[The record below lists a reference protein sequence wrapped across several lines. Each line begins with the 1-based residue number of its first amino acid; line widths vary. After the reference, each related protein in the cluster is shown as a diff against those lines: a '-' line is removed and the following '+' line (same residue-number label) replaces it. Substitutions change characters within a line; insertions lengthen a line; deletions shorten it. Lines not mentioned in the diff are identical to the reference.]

1 MTGFSVGGRV
11 VDGTGMGVDG
21 VKIVVDGE
29 ERSVTDKEGNYK
41 LDQVISFC
49 HFLAEM
55 LHSGLIFRFRGKDH
69 CLFL

>member
-49 HFLAEM
+49 HFLSEM
-55 LHSGLIFRFRGKDH
+55 LHSGLIFRFIGKDH